1 MKKAG
6 IKTITAFLLSVII
19 ALSMF
24 GGVVMAEENADPGYH
39 PVDAYVI
46 NFSGADLE
54 ELLKDYEATMPLLF
68 ASGHYGSL
76 MYTNGKTSVAA
87 AEVMNLINTSK
98 LTSTPEEER
107 VGAYA
112 SLPAYCAD
120 AFVKAAGKEGHDYI
134 RMNLEDASYF
144 AEGAAGRVRAMYLN
158 SFPCIKDIN
167 VMQDAVNAW
176 LRAQDPNA
184 TLLTDLTA
192 AEASSATQM
201 AIWTTIHETSDQM
214 KVVLN
219 SIYDETVIIPL
230 EELSTYVSYPSGE
243 YYGVDCQ
250 EEGKTTTAYN
260 MEKVYAYMKDL
271 APVAPAS
278 VVVSEASFV
287 NKEIT
292 VARNTTT
299 DSEEVYSVCVKAVV
313 DVVMQQGDSM
323 ILSAKLGDEIQNI
336 ALANGKNE
344 YTFVF
349 DQLAAPADVVLEIN
363 GTQTA
368 TDVFFF
374 SPRNGRSASQSMV
387 AADSSQL
394 PVHAE
399 TTVKVDRIINFY
411 KTTTIE
417 KDGVGTTY
425 PLEGIEFEIY
435 YAGTVDEYTQWIKD
449 NDREVV
455 TVTEDG
461 NGKKVVAVDE
471 DYAVAVKAKGVLT
484 TVKTDASGKAL
495 YNITEAKQPDG
506 IYMIVE
512 KAHSAIV
519 APLPAF
525 LVAVPATTN
534 DGSGLTYT
542 INLQPKNEVLPGPE
556 VEKNVTQ
563 IGTDVDSFDLGE
575 THTWILRGGVPV
587 DIANGKHYVMTDV
600 LDYRLNY
607 QGNVKVVVGT
617 SNLLAGEETI
627 TLTAGVDYTLTN
639 GTATDDAGNTV
650 DIFAVELTADGM
662 TKVAEATAA
671 NTVDANAD
679 NKADYKDMEIR
690 VYFDSVIT
698 QDAVVG
704 TEIPNEVT
712 LDYLNSVGID
722 FEDKDDAKVYTCG
735 INIKKYDAKET
746 TTFLA
751 GAEFMV
757 ARKATDAEI
766 ADEKIETESLVIAKG
781 QSEVVVFVD
790 FYNNADLTGNK
801 VDKIVTNETGD
812 AIVYGLEEGTYYLVE
827 TKAPAGYNLLS
838 YPVSI
843 TLNKVSHAAE
853 NTVKVA
859 NSNSFVLP
867 GTGGIGTTIFTLVG
881 AALSLGS
888 GAVLVGK
895 KRKEEE

>member
-1 MKKAG
+1 MKRTG

-24 GGVVMAEENADPGYH
+24 GGVVTAEENADPGYH

-120 AFVKAAGKEGHDYI
+120 AFEKAAGKEGHDYI

-158 SFPCIKDIN
+158 SFPYIKDIN

-292 VARNTTT
+292 VARNMTT

-417 KDGVGTTY
+417 KDGVVTTY

-449 NDREVV
+449 NGREVV
-455 TVTEDG
+455 AVTEDNNG
-461 NGKKVVAVDE
+461 NKVVTVDE
-471 DYAVAVKAKGVLT
+471 EYAAVVKAKGVLA

-495 YNITEAKQPDG
+495 YNITAEKKPDG
-506 IYMIVE
+506 IYMVVE
-512 KAHSAIV
+512 KAHPAIV

-534 DGSGLTYT
+534 DGTGLTYT
-542 INLQPKNEVLPGPE
+542 INLQPKNEVYPGPE
-556 VEKNVTQ
+556 VDKDINSLGKQE
-563 IGTDVDSFDLGE
+563 DSVGVGE
-575 THTWILRGGVPV
+575 IHTWILRGDVPV
-587 DIANGKHYVMTDV
+587 DMANGKSYVLTDNM
-600 LDYRLNY
+600 DYRLTYKNL
-607 QGNVKVVVGT
+607 VKVAVEREVSADSAAVTESISLDDTHYKLTVGK
-617 SNLLAGEETI
+617 AK
-627 TLTAGVDYTLTN
+627 
-639 GTATDDAGNTV
+639 DDKNNDI
-650 DIFAVELTADGM
+650 DIFKVKLTEAGM
-662 TKVAEATAA
+662 DAVAEIAATEG
-671 NTVDANAD
+671 TRREEWEV
-679 NKADYKDMEIR
+679 R
-690 VYFDSVIT
+690 VYFTAIVDE
-698 QDAVVG
+698 DAVAGDV
-704 TEIPNEVT
+704 IFNNVI
-712 LDYLNSVGID
+712 LDYENSVGVEFFD
-722 FEDKDDAKVYTCG
+722 QDNAQVYTCG
-735 INIKKYDAKET
+735 LNIYKYDAKDET
-746 TTFLA
+746 KALSATFQLA
-751 GAEFMV
+751 KEVAEGTPGA
-757 ARKATDAEI
+757 AK
-766 ADEKIETESLVIAKG
+766 LVIEKG
-781 QSEVVVFVD
+781 KTINVVYVD
-790 FYNNADLTGNK
+790 FYNT
-801 VDKIVTNETGD
+801 DKIVFDNEATPEDEATPKVNRLVTDSETGK
-812 AIVYGLEEGTYYLVE
+812 AMIYGLEAGDYYLVE
-827 TKAPAGYNLLS
+827 VKAPAGYNLLS
-838 YPVSI
+838 YPVKI
-843 TLNKVSHAAE
+843 TLDTMSHTE
-853 NTVKVA
+853 ERIVKIA
-859 NSNSFVLP
+859 NSNAFQLP
-867 GTGGIGTTIFTLVG
+867 STGGIGTTIFTLVG
-881 AALSLGS
+881 AALTLGS